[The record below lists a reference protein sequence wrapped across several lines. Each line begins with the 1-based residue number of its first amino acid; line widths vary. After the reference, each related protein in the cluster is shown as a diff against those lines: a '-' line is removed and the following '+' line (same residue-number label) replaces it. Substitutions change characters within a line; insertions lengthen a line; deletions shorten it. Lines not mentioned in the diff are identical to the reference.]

1 MCGSGT
7 FLIESAMRAMN
18 IAPGLLREFAAEK
31 WGAIPESVWRDER
44 ESARGEIN
52 RDVSFNAIG
61 SDIDPAVLELACA
74 NAKRA
79 GVDGCI
85 RFERRDISGFEMES
99 GVVLCNPPYGE
110 RLLEDADAQK
120 LYRAMGKAMPKNPGA
135 KYYIIGPEEF
145 EKAFGRRADRRRK
158 LYNGM
163 IECHL
168 YMYFK

>member
-18 IAPGLLREFAAEK
+18 IAPGLLRDFAAEK
-31 WGAIPESVWRDER
+31 WGLIPESIWKDER
-44 ESARGEIN
+44 ELAGSEIN
-52 RDVSFNAIG
+52 RNADFRAIG
-61 SDIDPAVLELACA
+61 SDIDPAVLEIAAA

-85 RFERRDISGFEMES
+85 SFERRDIKDFAPQNGI
-99 GVVLCNPPYGE
+99 VICNPPYGE
-110 RLLEDADAQK
+110 RLLEDADAQR
-120 LYRAMGKAMPKNPGA
+120 LLRDMGKVMREKPGI
-135 KYYIIGPEEF
+135 KCYIIGPEEF
-145 EKAFGRRADRRRK
+145 EKAFGRKADRRRK

-163 IECHL
+163 IQCHL